1 MRDRWKRES
10 ARADLAELLL
20 RVCEELVRT
29 PLETIDTAIVSA
41 LAAVGRAFDLD
52 RVVTVEFSADGAMTL
67 LTHEWRSEE
76 LIDREPSV
84 MELLTS
90 ALPNYNE
97 ALFARF
103 VPVDIPDVD
112 QLPEAWAGE
121 REYFSARG
129 IRASY
134 AIPYSLGDDRVGC
147 LVFDSSRSARDWSHS
162 GAVAGVLAGTIGG
175 VLAAKRRNTALSESE
190 RRHRQLA
197 NQSTDTI
204 MVLLP
209 GGFISYASPAAVRL
223 FGYEPAEMIGHHWSE
238 FVPPEEA
245 QSLHLRESVH
255 EMHEHRVTRRDG
267 TTLWVESSWM
277 QRFDPVTGERIE
289 AQGTIRDVD
298 ARRRAEL
305 RLANRVELEKL
316 ILNASSGFLEIGTE
330 QVDAKIDETLCK
342 IGGFLNVDRA
352 FVIRIDPATGR
363 LHAPNRWTLSP
374 DDAEPSVLE
383 RAPSTVTARWLLRL
397 AHNELVQIDESTES
411 PRPDELVVLASRGVR
426 AAMLLPM
433 RTLTNLAGVLV
444 FESTS
449 RAQALD
455 DDQITLLRIVA
466 ELFTNA
472 LELRR
477 RSDELRQSEERF
489 RLLALNSS
497 DLIARIDVDGY
508 LRYVSPVVRSLLGY
522 VAEDLVGTHLFRYVE
537 RDDHHLLM
545 RCGEILTSGAVPE
558 RVELRL
564 RAADGTPI
572 WSEASFQGVFDER
585 TGRLLEIQAA
595 VRDVRER
602 KRNQDLLERQAN
614 HDALTDLPNRRHFI
628 QQLTEAV
635 ADLAINPGLLATF
648 FIDLD
653 GFKSVNDTAGH
664 DVGDAV
670 LVAVGERIR
679 MCVRPSDVVARHGG
693 DEFTVLCQGVDD
705 ELVAAKVASRLVT
718 SLRRPFDIEGHHL
731 QIGASVGVAL
741 AHDETVDAQ
750 SLVRAADAAMYTAKQ
765 KGKGQ
770 WVLAALR

>member
-1 MRDRWKRES
+1 
-10 ARADLAELLL
+10 
-20 RVCEELVRT
+20 
-29 PLETIDTAIVSA
+29 
-41 LAAVGRAFDLD
+41 
-52 RVVTVEFSADGAMTL
+52 
-67 LTHEWRSEE
+67 
-76 LIDREPSV
+76 
-84 MELLTS
+84 
-90 ALPNYNE
+90 
-97 ALFARF
+97 
-103 VPVDIPDVD
+103 
-112 QLPEAWAGE
+112 
-121 REYFSARG
+121 
-129 IRASY
+129 
-134 AIPYSLGDDRVGC
+134 
-147 LVFDSSRSARDWSHS
+147 
-162 GAVAGVLAGTIGG
+162 

-245 QSLHLRESVH
+245 QSLHLRQSVH

-298 ARRRAEL
+298 ARKRAEL

-316 ILNASSGFLEIGTE
+316 IVNASSGFLELGTE
-330 QVDAKIDETLCK
+330 QVDTKIDETLRK
-342 IGGFLNVDRA
+342 IGSFLNVDRA

-363 LHAPNRWTLSP
+363 LHAPHRWTLSP

-477 RSDELRQSEERF
+477 RSDELRQSEARF

-537 RDDHHLLM
+537 RDDHELLM
-545 RCGEILTSGAVPE
+545 RCAEILTSGAVPE

-602 KRNQDLLERQAN
+602 KRNQELLERQAN

-628 QQLTEAV
+628 QQLADAV

-679 MCVRPSDVVARHGG
+679 MCVRPADLVARHGG
-693 DEFTVLCQGVDD
+693 DEFTVLCRGVDD
-705 ELVAAKVASRLVT
+705 ELVAAKIAGRLVT
-718 SLRRPFDIEGHHL
+718 SLRRPFDVEGHHL

-770 WVLAALR
+770 WILAALR